1 MSRLIAAFLCY
12 ELVNPLRP
20 MATGILRFSPDLI
33 NTWLLK
39 QLRRV
44 PLPLTRGNLKT
55 PVVEESLPVQVVLS
69 ADQEIIILAKTA
81 RELEAGY
88 QDVINSLNNI
98 HVRNLEGAGSGF
110 AEEIGNLAL
119 ALEVADYESMRSSAG
134 RLFHVLGDLQSN
146 IPAWDYIRGIQQLV
160 ARCRSLKKA
169 A

>member
-1 MSRLIAAFLCY
+1 
-12 ELVNPLRP
+12 

-44 PLPLTRGNLKT
+44 PLPRTKGNIKA
-55 PVVEESLPVQVVLS
+55 PVVEQSLPVQVILS
-69 ADQEIIILAKTA
+69 AEQEIIILAKTA

-98 HVRNLEGAGSGF
+98 HVRNLGGADSGLDQ
-110 AEEIGNLAL
+110 EIGNLAL
-119 ALEVADYESMRSSAG
+119 ALEGAEYESVHSSAG
-134 RLFHVLGDLQSN
+134 RLFLVLGDLQSN

>member
-1 MSRLIAAFLCY
+1 
-12 ELVNPLRP
+12 

-44 PLPLTRGNLKT
+44 PLPRTKGNIKA
-55 PVVEESLPVQVVLS
+55 PVVEQSLPVQVILS
-69 ADQEIIILAKTA
+69 AEQEIIFLAKTA

-98 HVRNLEGAGSGF
+98 HVRNLGGADSGL
-110 AEEIGNLAL
+110 AQEIGNLAL
-119 ALEVADYESMRSSAG
+119 ALEGAEYESVHSSAG
-134 RLFHVLGDLQSN
+134 RLFLVLGDLQSN